1 MKGLVLDSYS
11 LIVFLEKEKGYE
23 AVVDLFEKSIE
34 QERDIYL
41 CIVNWG
47 EVIYHFL
54 HAGGESAAN
63 IAQEA
68 ITALPIRIID
78 ADKELS
84 LTAARIKAAN
94 KLSYADAFAAALAKL
109 KKAELVTGDRE
120 FKQVEGEVKVYWI

>member
-1 MKGLVLDSYS
+1 MKGLVLDSYA
-11 LIVFLEKEKGYE
+11 LIVFLEKEQGYE

-34 QERDIYL
+34 QERDVYL
-41 CIVNWG
+41 CVVNWG

-54 HAGGESAAN
+54 RAGGESAAQT
-63 IAQEA
+63 AQGA
-68 ITALPIRIID
+68 VTALPIKIID

-84 LTAARIKAAN
+84 LTAARIKSAN

-120 FKQVEGEVKVYWI
+120 FETLKNEVKILWM

>member
-34 QERDIYL
+34 QERDVYL
-41 CIVNWG
+41 CVVNWG

-54 HAGGESAAN
+54 RVGGESAAN
-63 IAQEA
+63 TAQEA

-78 ADKELS
+78 ADKELT

-120 FKQVEGEVKVYWI
+120 FEQVEGEVKVWWI